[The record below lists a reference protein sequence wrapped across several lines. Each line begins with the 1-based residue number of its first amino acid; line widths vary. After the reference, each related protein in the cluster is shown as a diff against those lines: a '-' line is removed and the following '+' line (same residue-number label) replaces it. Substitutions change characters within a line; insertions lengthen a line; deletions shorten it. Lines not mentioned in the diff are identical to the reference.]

1 MWCCLVDWSRIFV
14 TLQKIEQMEEDK
26 DFLRQDNNYRTLKA
40 FQKAECIYDVTY
52 YFANKFLKVGD
63 RTIDQMVQ
71 AARSGKQN
79 LAEGNIDGIT
89 SREMELKLTNVNRA
103 SLHEL
108 LLDYE
113 DYLRVRGLEQWAYDD
128 PRCVQTRA
136 FCKTHLD
143 SAIYREKIQERS
155 DETIANIAITLIHQ
169 CDVLIKGLIEWKKK
183 DFLEK
188 GGIKEEMYRARKD
201 WQKKNGAYG
210 RIPYEG
216 SYGVNGHNGVNG
228 NPSGRN
234 TAPTQPI
241 SPTQPTNGD
250 EKV

>member
-1 MWCCLVDWSRIFV
+1 
-14 TLQKIEQMEEDK
+14 MEGDK

-52 YFANKFLKVGD
+52 YFANTFLKVGD

-89 SREMELKLTNVNRA
+89 SREMELKLTNVNKA

-113 DYLRVRGLEQWAYDD
+113 DYLRVRDLEQWAYDD

-136 FCKTHLD
+136 FSHLD
-143 SAIYREKIQERS
+143 STIYREKIKERS

-169 CDVLIKGLIEWKKK
+169 CDVLIKGLIEWKKR

-188 GGIKEEMYRARKD
+188 GGIKEEMYQARKNR
-201 WQKKNGAYG
+201 QKKNGAYG
-210 RIPYEG
+210 KIAYEG
-216 SYGVNGHNGVNG
+216 QSGYNWQSGDVNRESK
-228 NPSGRN
+228 PI
-234 TAPTQPI
+234 QPI
-241 SPTQPTNGD
+241 RPTDPNP
-250 EKV
+250 KN

>member
-1 MWCCLVDWSRIFV
+1 MK
-14 TLQKIEQMEEDK
+14 T
-26 DFLRQDNNYRTLKA
+26 

-52 YFANKFLKVGD
+52 YFANTFLKVGD

-113 DYLRVRGLEQWAYDD
+113 DYLRVRGLEQWAYND

-143 SAIYREKIQERS
+143 SAVFREKIKERS

-169 CDVLIKGLIEWKKK
+169 CDILI
-183 DFLEK
+183 
-188 GGIKEEMYRARKD
+188 
-201 WQKKNGAYG
+201 
-210 RIPYEG
+210 YEG
-216 SYGVNGHNGVNG
+216 HGYNGYNGRYGVNGQ
-228 NPSGRN
+228 NPTRETPSQ
-234 TAPTQPI
+234 PTQPI
-241 SPTQPTNGD
+241 KPNNPN
-250 EKV
+250 KP